1 MSLDHSTLPCHWST
15 RRKSSVTFTITRQHS
30 PFNTQSFYS
39 FIIIYHLIAVLSYI
53 WLGISMNQNEDGG
66 WGLHIE
72 GHSTMFGSALSYICL
87 RLLGEG
93 PEGGE
98 DKAVS
103 RGRKWILSHGG
114 LVGIPSWGKFWVSVL
129 GLYEWSGCNPFPP
142 EFWLVPPSS
151 PVHPGKMLCYCRL
164 VYMPM
169 SYLYGKR
176 FVGPITALIQTL
188 RGELYNESYHKIN
201 WNAARN
207 TVAKED
213 LYYPHPLVQ
222 DLTWGFLHHFAEPL
236 LTRWPFSKVRE
247 KALRVAME
255 HVHYEDENSRY
266 LCIGCVEK
274 VLCLMACWVENPNS
288 EAYQRHLT
296 RLPDYYWVA
305 EDGLKMQTFG
315 CQTWDAVFAIQ
326 AIMSSNLSNEYG
338 STLRKAHDF
347 LKASQVRENP
357 SGDFKA
363 MYRHISK
370 GAWTFSAQDHGWQ
383 VSDCT
388 AEGLKCALL
397 FSQMP
402 VELVGE
408 PMGKEQ
414 LFDAVNVILSLQSN
428 NGGFPAWEQQRA
440 FQWLEK
446 FNPTEFF
453 EDTLI
458 EREYI
463 ECSGSAIQSL
473 AMFRKHYPTHRR
485 KEIDLS
491 IARGVHYIEQTQ
503 NPDGSW
509 YGCWG
514 ICYTYGTWFAV
525 EGLVSCGRSYTNS
538 PALRK
543 ACQFLLS
550 KQLPCGGWGE
560 SYLSS
565 QNKVYTNLEGGRPN
579 LVQTAWA
586 LLSLIDAG
594 QANVDP
600 TPIHE
605 GIRLLI
611 NYQMEDGDFPQ
622 QRSSS
627 SNIFRLLR
635 DLLAIL
641 FLLSSGDSGFDWN
654 TTISP
659 AALPPPPSLLC
670 FSVATSGS
678 NSSFGEETISSEL
691 KSLSCST
698 TSELWITFGCSVLF
712 PILEMGWDRRRGELE
727 KRGRCR
733 KTRATLGSPPAARIP
748 PLEIPNRRDFG
759 ERLGIQDHRLNP
771 LSPSFAQIQS
781 TFPLSPIE
789 IPDHR
794 LNPLSPSYR

>member
-1 MSLDHSTLPCHWST
+1 MWKLKIAEDGDFLTTTNGH
-15 RRKSSVTFTITRQHS
+15 IGRQHWEFDPNAGTAEERKAVERVREEFKLNRFRVKQS
-30 PFNTQSFYS
+30 ADLLMRMQLTKENPTGMIPSAVKLKVSEEITEEAVKTTLTRSISFYS
-39 FIIIYHLIAVLSYI
+39 SIQAHDGHWPAESAGPLFFMPPLVMALYVTGSLHTALSLEHQKEIKRYIYNH
-53 WLGISMNQNEDGG
+53 QNEDGG

-473 AMFRKHYPTHRR
+473 AMFGKHYPTHRR
-485 KEIDLS
+485 KEIDLA

-622 QRSSS
+622 QEITGVFMRNCTLNYSSYR
-627 SNIFRLLR
+627 NIFP
-635 DLLAIL
+635 I
-641 FLLSSGDSGFDWN
+641 W
-654 TTISP
+654 
-659 AALPPPPSLLC
+659 AL
-670 FSVATSGS
+670 
-678 NSSFGEETISSEL
+678 GEYRR
-691 KSLSCST
+691 C
-698 TSELWITFGCSVLF
+698 VLY
-712 PILEMGWDRRRGELE
+712 
-727 KRGRCR
+727 
-733 KTRATLGSPPAARIP
+733 A
-748 PLEIPNRRDFG
+748 
-759 ERLGIQDHRLNP
+759 
-771 LSPSFAQIQS
+771 
-781 TFPLSPIE
+781 
-789 IPDHR
+789 
-794 LNPLSPSYR
+794 